1 MLYTILKI
9 IFKISLRIFFRKI
22 EVRNPHLIPAKGPL
36 LIAANHPNTFMDPI
50 AIGAIMRQEVYFIA
64 KSTIFRSPLRS
75 WLLEKMNLVPIFRRE
90 DKGESVQNNDHTF
103 RKCFELLQRGGSLLI
118 FPEGNSFNERRLRP
132 IKTGTARMA
141 LGAEAG
147 VGGKATTHIIPVGLN
162 YSDPTRFRST
172 LFINVGEPIVV
183 GDFAGQY
190 AEDPIKAVQSL
201 TDTLRERLEELLV
214 ITSTAEEDELV
225 RQIEAIYTYDLLQDL
240 GLGRRQEDK
249 FVLTKGIADS
259 IRYFNQ
265 HDPNRLRA
273 IQDQLQ
279 VYKKNLDKLGLEDKF
294 LRAQQKAP
302 GLLADT
308 FRTTLYLVLGFPVYL
323 FGCLANYIPY
333 IIPAKIADQLV
344 EEQEFRAPVMM
355 TVGIFSFLV
364 FYSLEIAA
372 AYRWLGTWE
381 WAVLVGVLLPVTGF
395 FALQY
400 FYRWINTRGYLRLM
414 SVIYRRQDIIQQ
426 VLQERAALIK
436 NLEEA
441 KRVYIKDLAASLPG
455 KPAR

>member
-1 MLYTILKI
+1 MLYAILKI

-22 EVRNPHLIPAKGPL
+22 EVRNPHLIPATGPL

-50 AIGAIMRQEVYFIA
+50 AIAAIMRQEVYFIA
-64 KSTIFRSPLRS
+64 KSTIFKSPLHK
-75 WLLEKMNLVPIFRRE
+75 WLLGKMNLVPVFRRE
-90 DKGESVQNNDHTF
+90 DGEGTVHRNDHTF
-103 RKCFELLQRGGSLLI
+103 RKCFELLQQGGTLLI
-118 FPEGNSFNERRLRP
+118 FPEGNSYHERRLRL
-132 IKTGTARMA
+132 IKTGTARIA
-141 LGAEAG
+141 LGTEALA
-147 VGGKATTHIIPVGLN
+147 GGKAGVRIVPVGLN
-162 YSDPTRFRST
+162 YSDPTRFRSS

-183 GDFAGQY
+183 SDYAGQY
-190 AEDPIKAVQSL
+190 AQDPFKAAQSL
-201 TDTLRERLEELLV
+201 TDTLRQRLEEVLV
-214 ITSTAEEDELV
+214 ITATAEEDELV
-225 RQIEAIYTYDLLQDL
+225 RQVEAIYTYDLLQDL
-240 GLGRRQEDK
+240 GLSRRQEDK

-265 HDPNRLRA
+265 HDPNRVRA
-273 IQDQLQ
+273 LQDQLQ
-279 VYKKNLDKLGLEDKF
+279 VYRQNLEKLGLQDKF

-302 GLLADT
+302 VLLVDT
-308 FRTTLYLVLGFPVYL
+308 LRTILYFVLGFPVYL
-323 FGCLANYIPY
+323 FGCLTNYIPY
-333 IIPAKIADQLV
+333 IIPARVADQLV

-364 FYSLEIAA
+364 FYSLEIGLT
-372 AYRWLGTWE
+372 YRWLDSWGWT
-381 WAVLVGVLLPVTGF
+381 VLVGVLLPVTGF

-414 SVIYRRQDIIQQ
+414 SVFYRRQDIIQQ

-455 KPAR
+455 KPVQ